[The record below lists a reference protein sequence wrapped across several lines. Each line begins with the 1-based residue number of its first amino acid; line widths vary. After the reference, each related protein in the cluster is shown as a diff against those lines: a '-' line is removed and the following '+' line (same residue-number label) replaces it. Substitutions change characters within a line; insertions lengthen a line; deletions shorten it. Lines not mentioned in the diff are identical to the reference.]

1 MDEQIMNIT
10 TTDVIALALLIV
22 VGMLTLVYLGWQIA
36 ELFFG

>member
-1 MDEQIMNIT
+1 MNVT

-36 ELFFG
+36 ALIFG